1 MQTLEEARVLVNYA
15 PTLPVTLLPAD
26 PPPSPSSDPT
36 ELPSTHDKRSHL
48 RVLVVDDEPL
58 IATTVAAILNDNGF
72 EATHAFCA
80 EDALA
85 AARDFR
91 PDIVLS
97 DVLMPRM
104 SGIDLG
110 MRLRHELP
118 SAHVILFSGQ
128 AATTELLRKATL
140 DGYDFELLAKPIH
153 PEELIAHL
161 GSLKLPR
168 S

>member
-1 MQTLEEARVLVNYA
+1 MVNHTPPFPPA
-15 PTLPVTLLPAD
+15 LFLADTPPFPLPD
-26 PPPSPSSDPT
+26 PS
-36 ELPSTHDKRSHL
+36 ELASTRNRRSRL
-48 RVLVVDDEPL
+48 RILVVDDEQL
-58 IATTVAAILNDNGF
+58 IATTVAAILNENGF

-91 PDIVLS
+91 PDVVLS

-110 MRLRHELP
+110 MRLRQELP
-118 SAHVILFSGQ
+118 SAHLILFSGQ
-128 AATTELLRKATL
+128 AATTELLRKARL

-153 PEELIAHL
+153 PEDLIAHL
-161 GSLKLPR
+161 AGLKLPR

>member
-1 MQTLEEARVLVNYA
+1 MNAM
-15 PTLPVTLLPAD
+15 PTFPLAFFSAD
-26 PPPSPSSDPT
+26 TPPPAFSNPS
-36 ELPSTHDKRSHL
+36 ELSGTHERRSKL
-48 RVLVVDDEPL
+48 RVLVVDDEQL
-58 IATTVAAILNDNGF
+58 IATTLVAILNNNGF
-72 EATHAFCA
+72 ETTHAFSA

-85 AARDFR
+85 AARDFC

-110 MRLRHELP
+110 MRLRQELP

-128 AATTELLRKATL
+128 AATAVLLRKARL
-140 DGYDFELLAKPIH
+140 DGYEFELLAKPIH

-161 GSLKLPR
+161 RSLKLPR
-168 S
+168 P